1 MSGRAQSRPIT
12 NLSTALE
19 ETEITIMRYF
29 ISFIICLVLISVSSC
44 RKDFNTT
51 PSSGA
56 LDFSKDTVF
65 LDTIFTNIGSATYNL
80 KVYNR
85 GKNAITI
92 PEIKLENGTNS
103 NYRLNVDGIP
113 GKDFKN
119 IDILAKD
126 SIFIFVETTINAS
139 NVVNPLYTD
148 RILFDSGS
156 SQQDVDLVTLVQD
169 ANFIFPGKDAISMK
183 IDSLTLDGEPTT
195 LKGRFL
201 TDTELTITNVKPTVI
216 YGFAAV
222 PANKTLTIE
231 AGAKVYFHDN
241 SGLIV
246 DDQAT
251 LKVNGTLAN
260 KVIFEGDR
268 LEHSFSETAGQ
279 WGTIWMR
286 AGSKN
291 NEMNHAIIK
300 NGIIGILVDSIGT
313 PSTPTLKLQNT
324 EIYNHSSYGILG
336 REANIEGNNVVV
348 GAAGQ
353 VSLAATI
360 GGTYNF
366 THSTFANFWNS
377 GLRQLPAVLVNNF
390 FVYSDATG
398 QEIIETRNLHAANFT
413 NCIFDGNN
421 NIEFIL
427 DKVDGGG
434 IFNYN
439 VSNSMIKF
447 TDSNDSFKDNT
458 ELDFTS
464 SFYQDNIINGNAHF
478 RNTQKSYFIIGEESD
493 AINKAKATSFTTDI
507 LGIDRST
514 NPDIG
519 AYQHITFETEE

>member
-1 MSGRAQSRPIT
+1 
-12 NLSTALE
+12 
-19 ETEITIMRYF
+19 MRYF
-29 ISFIICLVLISVSSC
+29 ISFIICIAFISVSSC

-51 PSSGA
+51 PSFGA
-56 LDFSKDTVF
+56 LEFSKDTVF
-65 LDTIFTNIGSATYNL
+65 LDTVFTNIGSSTYNL

-85 GKNAITI
+85 GSNAITI

-126 SIFIFVETTINAS
+126 SIFIFVETTIDAN

-148 RILFDSGS
+148 KILFDNGTN
-156 SQQDVDLVTLVQD
+156 QQKVDLVTLVQD
-169 ANFIFPGKDAISMK
+169 ANFIYPGKDAISMK
-183 IDSLTLDGEPTT
+183 IDSLTLNGEPTT

-201 TDTELTITNVKPTVI
+201 TNTELTFTNVKPTVI

-246 DDQAT
+246 DDKGT
-251 LKVNGTLAN
+251 LKVNGTLSD

-291 NEMNHAIIK
+291 NEINHAIIK
-300 NGIIGILVDSIGT
+300 NGIIGVLVDSIGT

-336 REANIEGNNVVV
+336 RETNIEANNVVV
-348 GAAGQ
+348 GSAGQ
-353 VSLAATI
+353 VSLAATV

-366 THSTFANFWNS
+366 THATFANYWNN

-390 FVYSDATG
+390 FTYTDASG
-398 QEIIETRNLHAANFT
+398 QEIIETRNLQAANFT

-421 NIEFIL
+421 NIEFVL

-447 TDSNDSFKDNT
+447 NDTNDSFIDN
-458 ELDFTS
+458 EALDFTS
-464 SFYQDNIINGNAHF
+464 TSYQDIILNGNADF
-478 RNTQKSYFIIGEESD
+478 RNTQKNDFIIGEKSD
-493 AINKAKATSFTTDI
+493 AINKAKSTGITTDI
-507 LGIDRST
+507 LGVDRTT
-514 NPDIG
+514 NADIG
-519 AYQHITFETEE
+519 AYQHIVFEKEE